1 MNFINERKITVKTKK
16 IIASALA
23 MLMTAAAL
31 AGCGGND
38 GGSGK
43 MGSSENKDTV
53 DLARVDGVTLSTDAD
68 TQDVYAEI
76 GDVEVAIGDA
86 KLVEQNGEDVAVVEF
101 TFKNNGDAEA
111 NFTGVVRAE
120 AYQEGAQ
127 LVPTVINGVDGIDML
142 TLSQNIGKGH
152 QISVDKAYRL
162 RNHDDVIEI
171 QVTEITNGKTTPQAI
186 TKYFSIPE

>member
-1 MNFINERKITVKTKK
+1 MKTKK

-23 MLMTAAAL
+23 MLMTAAML
-31 AGCGGND
+31 AGCGGS
-38 GGSGK
+38 GGAGK

-53 DLARVDGVTLSTDAD
+53 DIAKVDGTVLSTDAD

-86 KLVEQNGEDVAVVEF
+86 KLVEQNGEEVAVVEF
-101 TFKNNGDAEA
+101 TFKNNGDADT
-111 NFTGVVRAE
+111 NFAGVVRAE

-127 LVPTVINGVDGIDML
+127 LVPTVISGVDGIDML

-162 RNHDDVIEI
+162 RNHDDAIEV

>member
-1 MNFINERKITVKTKK
+1 MKTKK

-23 MLMTAAAL
+23 MLMTAAML
-31 AGCGGND
+31 AGCGGS
-38 GGSGK
+38 GGGADK

-53 DLARVDGVTLSTDAD
+53 DLAKADGTVLSTDAD

-86 KLVEQNGEDVAVVEF
+86 KLIEQNGEEVAVVEF
-101 TFKNNGDAEA
+101 TFKNNGDADA
-111 NFTGVVRAE
+111 NFAGVVRAE

-127 LVPTVINGVDGIDML
+127 LVPTVISGVDGIDML

-162 RNHDDVIEI
+162 RNHDDVIEV
-171 QVTEITNGKTTPQAI
+171 QVTEITSGQTTPQAI